1 MRVLVIEDEPKTGA
15 YLKKGVQ
22 ESGCQVDV
30 AADGVDGLFLA
41 QEYPYDVI
49 VLDVTLP
56 AMDGWSV
63 LKALRASHAT
73 PVLFL
78 SARRLKAQG
87 RRGAGPT
94 IHIEASRQG
103 VAGRRGAGS
112 ARRRVMDAVW
122 RGGLTGR

>member
-15 YLKKGVQ
+15 YLKKGMQ

-30 AADGVDGLFLA
+30 ATDGADGLFLA
-41 QEYPYDVI
+41 RESPYDVI

-63 LKALRASHAT
+63 LKALRASHASAV
-73 PVLFL
+73 PER
-78 SARRLKAQG
+78 ARRLKAQG

-94 IHIEASRQG
+94 IHIEASR
-103 VAGRRGAGS
+103 
-112 ARRRVMDAVW
+112 
-122 RGGLTGR
+122 